1 MSQDHSAEARANRQN
16 ERLNK
21 RLAEGGELVRM
32 RVEDCLKIGE
42 EHTDWKE
49 PEGTANE
56 GRFEA

>member
-1 MSQDHSAEARANRQN
+1 MAQNHSVEAKTARQN
-16 ERLNK
+16 ERLNR

-42 EHTDWKE
+42 ENTDWVE

-56 GRFEA
+56 GRFET